1 MMHGQTIVR
10 ELTLDNGLQVLVWP
24 DQNIPN
30 VALHQWVR
38 VGSRNEGP
46 GSSGLAHFFEHM
58 MFNGTIGHPQ
68 GEFDRVM
75 ESQGASN
82 NAYTAQD
89 VTVYQDWFPCSAL
102 EQVFELESDRFA
114 NLQFIPDVVEN
125 ERKVVYSERRL
136 RVDDSNAALLE
147 EQVQATA
154 FLAHPYRIPTIGWPS
169 DIQSW
174 TLQDLRRFY
183 ETWYAPNNRCLIL
196 TGALQPDEVFELADR
211 YFGSAQPRELPSGP
225 VTREPEQRGERRLV
239 LERAGQNP
247 LVQIAWHAI
256 AAADPDQPALN
267 LLQTILVGGDASR
280 LHRTLVEE
288 RQLAVAIGGGWAEGF
303 DPNIFSIYAT
313 LPTDGSPEALESALD
328 TELTRLLE
336 RGVTERELRR
346 AQNIAAMEFWRG
358 LSTIDGKARLLGEY
372 AVMHRDHRLLF
383 SAPEIY
389 QNVTVEQLSIVA
401 HRIFDSD
408 RRTVGVLKPR
418 ATAS

>member
-1 MMHGQTIVR
+1 
-10 ELTLDNGLQVLVWP
+10 
-24 DQNIPN
+24 
-30 VALHQWVR
+30 
-38 VGSRNEGP
+38 
-46 GSSGLAHFFEHM
+46 
-58 MFNGTIGHPQ
+58 
-68 GEFDRVM
+68 
-75 ESQGASN
+75 
-82 NAYTAQD
+82 
-89 VTVYQDWFPCSAL
+89 
-102 EQVFELESDRFA
+102 
-114 NLQFIPDVVEN
+114 
-125 ERKVVYSERRL
+125 
-136 RVDDSNAALLE
+136 
-147 EQVQATA
+147 
-154 FLAHPYRIPTIGWPS
+154 
-169 DIQSW
+169 
-174 TLQDLRRFY
+174 
-183 ETWYAPNNRCLIL
+183 
-196 TGALQPDEVFELADR
+196 
-211 YFGSAQPRELPSGP
+211 
-225 VTREPEQRGERRLV
+225 V

-288 RQLAVAIGGGWAEGF
+288 QQLAVAIGGGWAEGF

-418 ATAS
+418 TTAS